1 MAERIGAYEVV
12 RLIARGGMATV
23 YEAYQPTLDRSVALK
38 RLDLRSSDPMQTER
52 FIQESR
58 MSAAFNHPNI
68 VTVFDFFEA
77 DDVPYIAMEYLPR
90 GSLRDCIQ
98 RLSLAQV
105 FGIVE
110 NTGDLRSCRK
120 PS

>member
-1 MAERIGAYEVV
+1 MHRDDRLLEFSCSYRFLRKIAE
-12 RLIARGGMATV
+12 GGMATV

-68 VTVFDFFEA
+68 VTVFD
-77 DDVPYIAMEYLPR
+77 
-90 GSLRDCIQ
+90 
-98 RLSLAQV
+98 
-105 FGIVE
+105 
-110 NTGDLRSCRK
+110 
-120 PS
+120 